1 MQALAVLTSGPQAV
15 LGASL
20 GTLQASVGRLAVGG
34 VADLCVF
41 DPSQGW
47 TVQRSA
53 LRSQGKHTP
62 FEGHEMPVSVR
73 ATLVGGQLA
82 HQAAGTEQAATA

>member
-1 MQALAVLTSGPQAV
+1 
-15 LGASL
+15 
-20 GTLQASVGRLAVGG
+20 AVGG
-34 VADLCVF
+34 VADVCVF
-41 DPSQGW
+41 DPNQVW
-47 TVQRSA
+47 AVRRTA

-82 HQAAGTEQAATA
+82 HAASGTELAAA